1 MNKNNPHITHL
12 TPQQI
17 EDYVANR
24 LTDEQ
29 MHAVEKHMFSCEL
42 CEDAVEGLQNSG
54 LPFGFHDDVEILKTR
69 IENRAQE
76 NRKKIIP
83 FWQLGIAASI
93 LVIIGVGSFFIFGG
107 KTQTPEIQLAE
118 KKVETKQE
126 PKQEV
131 ETDTTTLKSEAN
143 ITDSVAVEE
152 AIVKPHSFL
161 VAENNALTNSYT
173 SGTPATLSATASY
186 TTPAQVVF
194 DSDISPTTSLTLT
207 EELAIVDEPAETIEE
222 SEIMKED
229 KSVVVEDEAQLYK
242 ITGKVITTSGEPI
255 PFANVLDLTDNSG
268 TVTDFEGNFVLNS
281 LVDSP
286 KIKVN
291 YLGFKTEEVLA
302 AAEQPLNITLKEDAI
317 ALNEVQVISAKSIK
331 NRTSSLSVEAD
342 ISQSLPSKK
351 IESATPAAPAPV
363 DGYSVFNQYIK
374 KNTKLT
380 EDAKANNISG
390 VVMLSFKIDNDGKPK
405 SIKVEKSLG
414 YGLDEQLINLIEN
427 GPKWTTTSNERVEY
441 EFEFKLD

>member
-1 MNKNNPHITHL
+1 MSNNKQHINHL

-17 EDYVANR
+17 EDYAANR

-29 MHAVEKHMFSCEL
+29 MHLIEKHMLNCEF
-42 CEDAVEGLQNSG
+42 CEIAVEGVIESG
-54 LPFGFHDDVEILKTR
+54 LPFGFNDDVEILKTR
-69 IENRAQE
+69 VENRAQE

-93 LVIIGVGSFFIFGG
+93 LVIIGVGSFLIFGG
-107 KTQTPEIQLAE
+107 KTQTPEIKLAE
-118 KKVETKQE
+118 KKVETKE
-126 PKQEV
+126 APKQEV
-131 ETDTTTLKSEAN
+131 ETDTTTLKIEEN
-143 ITDSVAVEE
+143 ITDSVLVEK

-173 SGTPATLSATASY
+173 SNSSASGNIQASY
-186 TTPAQVVF
+186 SAPAQAVF
-194 DSDISPTTSLTLT
+194 DSDVSSATSFTVT
-207 EELAIVDEPAETIEE
+207 EELAMVDEPTETKEVLEIMEDEE
-222 SEIMKED
+222 SI
-229 KSVVVEDEAQLYK
+229 VVENEAQLYK
-242 ITGKVITTSGEPI
+242 ITGKVLTTSGEPI

-302 AAEQPLNITLKEDAI
+302 AAEQPLNITLKEDAM

-331 NRTSSLSVEAD
+331 NSATSLNVEAD
-342 ISQSLPSKK
+342 ILQSLPAKK

-363 DGYSVFNQYIK
+363 DGYEAFNQYIK

-380 EDAKANNISG
+380 VEAKANNISG
-390 VVMLSFKIDNDGKPK
+390 VVTLSFKIDNDGKPK

-441 EFEFKLD
+441 GFEFK

>member
-1 MNKNNPHITHL
+1 MNKNNQHTTHL

-24 LTDEQ
+24 LTNEQ
-29 MHAVEKHMFSCEL
+29 MHLVEKHMLNCEF
-42 CEDAVEGLQNSG
+42 CEAAVEGVTESG

-69 IENRAQE
+69 VENRAQE

-83 FWQLGIAASI
+83 FWQLGIAASV
-93 LVIIGVGSFFIFGG
+93 LVIIGVGSFLIFGG
-107 KTQTPEIQLAE
+107 KTQTPEIKLAE
-118 KKVETKQE
+118 KKLENKQE

-131 ETDTTTLKSEAN
+131 ETDSTTLKTETN
-143 ITDSVAVEE
+143 ITDSVEVEE
-152 AIVKPHSFL
+152 NDAKPHSFL

-173 SGTPATLSATASY
+173 SGSPATSSATASY
-186 TTPAQVVF
+186 TAPAQVVF
-194 DSDISPTTSLTLT
+194 DSDISSTTSFTLT
-207 EELAIVDEPAETIEE
+207 EELAILDEPAETTDE
-222 SEIMKED
+222 SEIMED
-229 KSVVVEDEAQLYK
+229 DESDVVEEKAQLYK
-242 ITGKVITTSGEPI
+242 ITGKVLTTSGEPI

-331 NRTSSLSVEAD
+331 NSATSLNVESD
-342 ISQSLPSKK
+342 ILQSLPAKK
-351 IESATPAAPAPV
+351 IESATPASPAPA
-363 DGYSVFNQYIK
+363 DGYEAFNQYIN
-374 KNTKLT
+374 KNAKLT
-380 EDAKANNISG
+380 EEAKANKISG
-390 VVMLSFKIDNDGKPK
+390 VVTLSFKIDNDGRPK
-405 SIKVEKSLG
+405 SIKIENGLG
-414 YGLDEQLINLIEN
+414 YGLDELATSLIEN
-427 GPKWTTTSNERVEY
+427 GPDWTTVSKDRVEY
-441 EFEFKLD
+441 SIDFR

>member
-1 MNKNNPHITHL
+1 MSNNKQHINHL

-17 EDYVANR
+17 EDHAANR

-29 MHAVEKHMFSCEL
+29 MHLVEKHMLNCEF
-42 CEDAVEGLQNSG
+42 CEAAVEGATESG
-54 LPFGFHDDVEILKTR
+54 LPFGFNDDVEILKTR
-69 IENRAQE
+69 VENRAQE

-93 LVIIGVGSFFIFGG
+93 LVIIGVGSFLIFGG
-107 KTQTPEIQLAE
+107 KTQTPEIKLAE
-118 KKVETKQE
+118 KKVETKE
-126 PKQEV
+126 APKQKV
-131 ETDTTTLKSEAN
+131 EADTTTLKIEEN
-143 ITDSVAVEE
+143 ITDSVAVEK

-173 SGTPATLSATASY
+173 SNSSASGNIQASY
-186 TTPAQVVF
+186 SAPAQAVF
-194 DSDISPTTSLTLT
+194 DSDVSSATSFTVT
-207 EELAIVDEPAETIEE
+207 EELAIVDEPTETKEEYEIMEDEE
-222 SEIMKED
+222 SI
-229 KSVVVEDEAQLYK
+229 VVENEAQLYK
-242 ITGKVITTSGEPI
+242 ITGKVLTTSGEPI

-302 AAEQPLNITLKEDAI
+302 VAEQPLNITLKEDAM

-331 NRTSSLSVEAD
+331 NSATSLNVEAD
-342 ISQSLPSKK
+342 ILQTLPAKK

-363 DGYSVFNQYIK
+363 DGYEAFNQYIK
-374 KNTKLT
+374 KNAKLT
-380 EDAKANNISG
+380 VEAKANNISG
-390 VVMLSFKIDNDGKPK
+390 VVTLSFKIDNDGKPK

-441 EFEFKLD
+441 GFEFK

>member
-1 MNKNNPHITHL
+1 MNKNNQHTTHL

-24 LTDEQ
+24 LTNEQ
-29 MHAVEKHMFSCEL
+29 MHLVEKHMLNCEF
-42 CEDAVEGLQNSG
+42 CEAAVEGVTESG

-69 IENRAQE
+69 VENRAQE
-76 NRKKIIP
+76 NRKKVIP
-83 FWQLGIAASI
+83 FWQLGIAASV
-93 LVIIGVGSFFIFGG
+93 LVIIGVGSFLIFGG
-107 KTQTPEIQLAE
+107 KTQTPEIKLAE

-126 PKQEV
+126 PNQEI
-131 ETDTTTLKSEAN
+131 ETDSTTLKTEAN
-143 ITDSVAVEE
+143 ITDSVEVEE
-152 AIVKPHSFL
+152 NDVKPHSFL

-173 SGTPATLSATASY
+173 SGSPATSSATASY
-186 TTPAQVVF
+186 TAPAQVVF
-194 DSDISPTTSLTLT
+194 DSDISSTTSFTLT
-207 EELAIVDEPAETIEE
+207 EELAILDEPAETTEE
-222 SEIMKED
+222 SEIMEKDE
-229 KSVVVEDEAQLYK
+229 SVVVEEEAQLYK
-242 ITGKVITTSGEPI
+242 ITGKVLTTSGEPI

-302 AAEQPLNITLKEDAI
+302 AAEQPLNITLKEDAV

-342 ISQSLPSKK
+342 ILQSLPAKK
-351 IESATPAAPAPV
+351 IESATPTAPAPV
-363 DGYSVFNQYIK
+363 DGYAVFNQYIK
-374 KNTKLT
+374 KNAKLT
-380 EDAKANNISG
+380 EEAKANNISG

-414 YGLDEQLINLIEN
+414 YGLDEQLIDLIEN

-441 EFEFKLD
+441 GFEFK